1 MTEQDEKCGLCLIYT
16 HYIHQMKADIL
27 CTCGRKISISKAG
40 EEKRPLLLM
49 EYQCL
54 VEQTDEKETDEKP
67 PESPEEQKDD
77 VGTNTVTEDPELDEM
92 SIVDELM
99 TVSEPDSKKSEKRLR
114 KTSSDM
120 DVEGSAEEDA
130 VGSENN
136 SMPELNLESE
146 APEPVARR
154 GPGRPRKKTFSSEP
168 PPLDEVPMLCDEP
181 TSDFLNET
189 SVPPPFEEDDA
200 LPFSQADF
208 ERVSRSR
215 LLSPIQNRSADH
227 GSDSS
232 LSASTDD
239 EADDLPL
246 PTVMQ
251 SHLAFI
257 KQEYHDA

>member
-1 MTEQDEKCGLCLIYT
+1 M
-16 HYIHQMKADIL
+16 
-27 CTCGRKISISKAG
+27 SKAG
-40 EEKRPLLLM
+40 EPKRPLLLM

-67 PESPEEQKDD
+67 SEEPEEQLGD
-77 VGTNTVTEDPELDEM
+77 VENNTEDTEM
-92 SIVDELM
+92 DKISVIDEL
-99 TVSEPDSKKSEKRLR
+99 TELSEPDSKKSEKRLR

-120 DVEGSAEEDA
+120 DVEESAEEA
-130 VGSENN
+130 AAGSEDN

-146 APEPVARR
+146 ALEPETSPNKR
-154 GPGRPRKKTFSSEP
+154 GRPRKKTFSSEP

-232 LSASTDD
+232 LSASTGVSYSGYIRK
-239 EADDLPL
+239 L
-246 PTVMQ
+246 MF
-251 SHLAFI
+251 SRR
-257 KQEYHDA
+257 